1 MGHFSGDIM
10 ASTTSAPQQH
20 RQPSRKGKKAWRKNV
35 DITQVQQ
42 GLDQLREEIIQ
53 GGPIAEKPSEE
64 LFALDT
70 KGSEDIKKKYKLQKP
85 LKVDE
90 ILSKRSAVPAVDS
103 RKRHSS
109 TVTDGVIE
117 PSSKRQKPDW
127 VSKKEVQ
134 RLKAGLNVT
143 SRLNTENIE
152 EDVSGFDLWDAPEP
166 NSAAQALSGDH
177 IPKPRTKVAPR
188 TLSRAPIALTAT
200 GRPVQP
206 VPQPGAG
213 TSYNPAYEDWD
224 ELITKEGEKELN
236 AERVRLQ
243 KAQAAAEKEARVA
256 ALAALPETNNAE
268 DESAWEGF
276 ETEDDDAQTLRKKRP
291 ERKTAAQRNKIKR
304 RKQAEQLAKHE
315 KRMGDKQKQT
325 EQMILALI
333 KQGQD
338 QELSTVLE
346 TQLETEDGDDRV
358 LRRRRLGNTTIPEKA
373 LELVLPDELQ
383 ESLRRLKPE
392 GNLLSDRFRTLLV
405 NGKLETRKANV
416 QHKRAQKKLT
426 TKWTH
431 KDFTIKV

>member
-1 MGHFSGDIM
+1 M
-10 ASTTSAPQQH
+10 ASSTGPPQQH
-20 RQPSRKGKKAWRKNV
+20 KQPSRKGKKAWRKNV

-53 GGPIAEKPSEE
+53 GGPIAERPSEE

-70 KGSEDIKKKYKLQKP
+70 KGSEDIKKKYKLHKP

-90 ILSKRSAVPAVDS
+90 ILSRRSAVPAVDS

-109 TVTDGVIE
+109 GVTDGVIE

-143 SRLNTENIE
+143 SRLNTDNIE
-152 EDVSGFDLWDAPEP
+152 EDVSGFDLWDAPA
-166 NSAAQALSGDH
+166 SDQAAQAPSSDL
-177 IPKPRTKVAPR
+177 IPKPRAKVAPR
-188 TLSRAPIALTAT
+188 TLSRPPIALTAS

-206 VPQPGAG
+206 VPQPDAG

-224 ELITKEGEKELN
+224 ELITKEGEKEVN
-236 AERVRLQ
+236 AERLRLE
-243 KAQAAAEKEARVA
+243 KAQAAAEREARVA
-256 ALAALPETNNAE
+256 ALAALPETNTAE

-276 ETEDDDAQTLRKKRP
+276 ETEDDEAQALRKKRP
-291 ERKTAAQRNKIKR
+291 QRKTISQRNKIKR
-304 RKQAEQLAKHE
+304 RKLAEQLAKHE

-325 EQMILALI
+325 EEMIMALI
-333 KQGQD
+333 KQGEN
-338 QELSTVLE
+338 QELSDVLAAQQE
-346 TQLETEDGDDRV
+346 ADDGDDRV
-358 LRRRRLGNTTIPEKA
+358 LRRRRLGNTTILEKP

-392 GNLLSDRFRTLLV
+392 GNLLSDRFRNLLV

-426 TKWTH
+426 TKWSH